1 MPAPSLAIASLLL
14 AGGGGWLAS
23 GLFSAEGVSAPV
35 AAQQAADGSPVN
47 GMPSVGSGPGK
58 AVAPV
63 APPPGAL
70 GDGAHVEKLLAAK
83 GFSEISN
90 LRRRGGSFV
99 CEATGPRR
107 ERVLL
112 VLDADTG
119 EISGLQLIGFA
130 GKPY

>member
-1 MPAPSLAIASLLL
+1 MPAPSLAVASLLL

-23 GLFSAEGVSAPV
+23 GHVSAQV
-35 AAQQAADGSPVN
+35 AAQQAADGSPVT
-47 GMPSVGSGPGK
+47 GIPSGVPGPGK
-58 AVAPV
+58 SVAPG

-70 GDGAHVEKLLAAK
+70 GMDGAHVEKLLAAR

-107 ERVLL
+107 ERVRL
-112 VLDADTG
+112 VLDAETG

>member
-23 GLFSAEGVSAPV
+23 GLFSVQGVSAQV
-35 AAQQAADGSPVN
+35 SAQRAADGSPVT
-47 GMPSVGSGPGK
+47 GPSFGASDPGK
-58 AVAPV
+58 GAASV
-63 APPPGAL
+63 APPPGAP
-70 GDGAHVEKLLAAK
+70 GDGAHVEKLLAAQ

-107 ERVLL
+107 ERVRL
-112 VLDADTG
+112 VLDAETG

-130 GKPY
+130 GKSY